1 MFGPGRPAKRP
12 SIDGVR
18 ELTRAELDHM
28 SHGKSPAAKRFR
40 DSHHRV
46 ARLFASGCRP
56 GEVAERS
63 GYSLGRISTLSAD
76 PAFQELVASYRSS
89 VDESWRESV
98 DEYYDTVSANR
109 IAAARLIADKLEDTE
124 PNDIS
129 FRELVTIHADA
140 ADRTGYPKR
149 SVAVNVNVDFAA
161 RLDQAIKRS
170 AEAKVINAEPLAIPA
185 PEPLRRR
192 A

>member
-18 ELTRAELDHM
+18 ELTSAELDHM

-89 VDESWRESV
+89 VDESWKDSV
-98 DEYYDTVSANR
+98 DEYYDTV
-109 IAAARLIADKLEDTE
+109 IAVRTMSARLIHDKLSETE
-124 PNDIS
+124 PDDVS

-140 ADRTGYPKR
+140 ADRTGYGKR
-149 SVAVNVNVDFAA
+149 STQVNVNTDFASL
-161 RLDQAIKRS
+161 LDQAIKRS
-170 AEAKVINAEPLAIPA
+170 NEAKIINNEPSEIEGPIPLA
-185 PEPLRRR
+185 RR

>member
-1 MFGPGRPAKRP
+1 MFGPGRPAKHP

-28 SHGKSPAAKRFR
+28 SRGKSPAAKRFR

-89 VDESWRESV
+89 VDESWKDSV
-98 DEYYDTVSANR
+98 DEYYDTV
-109 IAAARLIADKLEDTE
+109 IAVRTMSARLIHDKLSETE
-124 PNDIS
+124 PDDVS

-140 ADRTGYPKR
+140 ADRTGYGKR
-149 SVAVNVNVDFAA
+149 STQVNVNTDFASL
-161 RLDQAIKRS
+161 LDQAIKRS
-170 AEAKVINAEPLAIPA
+170 NEAKIINNEPSEIEGPIPLA
-185 PEPLRRR
+185 RR